1 MRFARTV
8 PGELQTFLIS
18 SGFLDLGTWAGARPS
33 MAIRMPG
40 LSAREPEV
48 LSLFADGLVNK
59 EIATRLNVSP
69 DTVKTHV
76 ARVLENWK

>member
-1 MRFARTV
+1 M
-8 PGELQTFLIS
+8 
-18 SGFLDLGTWAGARPS
+18 
-33 MAIRMPG
+33 
-40 LSAREPEV
+40 
-48 LSLFADGLVNK
+48 SLFADGLVNK